1 KCQTEEYV
9 ELIISTG
16 EGPQE
21 WNPEERRLTAGEQLT
36 DQNEEDKTKQECII
50 SDPSFSMV
58 TVQREDSGI
67 TWETSSSRSSTPWAS
82 ESSLTS
88 DMYSLEGSTLSSPP
102 GNISFILDEGKK
114 VRKRTHKSSSK
125 HGSPALR
132 RKGGKKR
139 HSLEGQADVPAN
151 TKDNALISDGKLP
164 GTEQEKSSIGT
175 YDKTRKKKTTSN
187 TPPITGA
194 IYKEHKPLVLR
205 PVYIGTVQYKI
216 KMFNSVKEEII
227 PLQFYGTLPKGYVIK
242 EINYRKGK
250 DASITL
256 EPDLGNQDS
265 SISSKA
271 NKSMTQIIE
280 SNKEKQLSPPWR
292 EKMSR
297 ESRPMPSFLR
307 DVEQPKDIDSYSPLN
322 AAAASGPKHT
332 VPSYSSN
339 EAVESQSLPSSLSTL
354 PVEEAPMRK
363 IQMDSPDAAAFELA
377 SPKMVKEEL
386 TPETQAEASSPLLST
401 SPSFVDEVGEEER
414 ESDLLATATT
424 SISENLT
431 SSKAEE
437 EALELDSQVTAVSAP
452 EPFGTNV
459 ENLGQSSLEKEELV
473 SPTGEEETEE
483 TEPESSVS
491 FSKPSAVGEIKEEG
505 DGSLPVTSRPELEPS
520 YVSEEE
526 IIEID
531 YPESPSPSENAIPPH
546 LVHEEEREENESDL
560 PLLATSTSEHVA
572 LLEKER
578 KEIGPISPDSD
589 FASEFS
595 GPSYSTHEL
604 EEKETKPV
612 SPPDIMSTS
621 ESEILSEEEIVPYSP
636 GFTSVAEH
644 SMTSPTAEEESIEY
658 KPPIHSAATSGP
670 AIFSEEE
677 TLESERYTPDS
688 TSASE
693 YSIPPYAAQELQ
705 KEDTSQRSPLSPLA
719 ATDHMIMS
727 EEEKDDIGPYSP
739 DSAFVSEY
747 SVSPRT
753 VQESEKEEFEQDY
766 PIHSTSPSE
775 HTLTEEEHDE
785 TEPFSPDSASDISI
799 PAYKTP
805 EPEKETEPG
814 SLLTS
819 MSVSEYSIF
828 SEAEKEEIE
837 PKTQASTMSA
847 PDHPTLSDR
856 QKVQHSSIEPRSE
869 NLNLPSST
877 AGVEKEEV
885 KPDAQGAAT
894 SVSEYLISSQ
904 KQKIEGPS
912 QVRESEHSM
921 PPSSTAGVEKEE
933 VKPDAQGV
941 ATSVSEYLISSQK
954 QKIEGPSQVLESEH
968 SMPPSSTA
976 GVEKEEVKPDAQGVA
991 TSVSE
996 YLISS
1001 QKQKIEGPS
1010 QVRESE
1016 HSMPPSSTAGVEK
1029 EEVKPDAQ
1037 GVATSVSEY
1046 LISSQKQK
1054 IEGPSQVL
1062 ESEHSMPPS
1071 STAGVEKE
1079 EVKPDAQGVATS
1091 VSEYLISSQKQKI
1104 EGPSQVRESEHSM
1117 PPSSTAG
1124 VEKEEVKPDAQGVAT
1139 SVSEYLIS
1147 SQKQKIEGP
1156 SQVLESEHSMP
1167 PSSTAGVEKE
1177 EVKPDAQGVATSVS
1191 EYLISSQ
1198 KQKIEGPSQVLE
1210 SEHSMPPSSTADE
1223 GKKEEISPHLSVPV
1237 APVFKKADSS
1247 EKEKIGPVL
1256 PETSVSRPQ
1265 ESITSESTQ
1274 KTKKELGP
1282 KPAHAQKGA
1291 SEHLAFSKAS
1301 KEEIMLNSQ
1310 VVPSEYP
1317 VSSQHK
1323 EMESHSPRTPE
1334 YVTEPSVASGESG
1347 KKVGSDSVSIETP
1360 VPQQETSLKNKE
1372 NLKDT
1377 PKAKY
1382 LAGFEVSQA
1391 ETKGKVSQD
1400 KEQAAIP
1407 GSQHQVLSESE
1418 KEKTPHPPEL
1428 KFSSLLEE
1436 NKKEI
1441 VPDSSQATASEF
1453 RHPHLSKEIQS
1464 GSPLPETCVSDSVL
1478 SKERKGEVDSLS
1490 PPTEHLVLNKEEKE
1504 VGESGT
1510 SPIEKAASKPPIR
1523 SEVEVDK
1530 VDKEVEVDKEEKNFQ
1545 ASPHDRY
1552 STEHSISS
1560 KERQEE
1566 EEPRSPVPEHSVL
1579 SKVGNDQGLPP
1590 LTVPATEHLTL
1601 SEKQTSESSPLASV
1615 TRSSVPP
1622 HMTIEGEKEDTKLPL
1637 LETTISASEHRVS
1650 SQAKGETKY
1659 PSHELET
1666 LVTEEVS
1673 MKSVT
1678 PAGERSRQEPATLM
1692 PEKGHLLTERPDG
1705 PSLRHTLE
1713 PEKTIMPPYALE
1725 LSGSV
1730 SQNLVSECEREN
1742 ADQEKSLSPEIG
1754 SSGLERVKSEAKTR
1768 EEGKQEHKDLSLSLS
1783 GPKVKE
1789 QHEVSAPSHVCQE
1802 NLNQETKPF
1811 TTKVASGVSDESVAS
1826 FVKKENPE
1834 LQQDH
1839 FSLKE
1844 LLQESRDLADSNKGE
1859 EQKAHSLTPAGNL
1872 VPQKSRDILT
1882 KMNEDIAQ
1890 THSSPVSENVSEPSK
1905 MKFSDLSEGLAK
1917 QKTTR
1922 YPDEVVNL
1930 PDLST
1935 QDIAKSHS
1943 FEEAHLPLEESKSVV
1958 TMECRDVKEAKESLP
1973 LPKEHIWVPGEP
1985 SQELAGPKEERLL
1998 ESGQPYSSATDGRLL
2013 GELTSAP
2020 TEKKQ
2025 IYKYV
2030 QEESLY
2036 PAEEPVLSAQGPPT
2050 SPLSRPHDHKEK
2062 LITQTYSSE
2071 VKVAKEPKGAGQVEN
2086 VSKPEAKVEQ
2096 ISSLVSSESGISEN
2110 LGIEEDGQEEFIPTK
2125 VQMRISGDHR
2135 KEQVKP
2141 EIIPSPVKAISY
2153 LAEDSETALG
2163 DEKEDLGRTPHSF
2176 TEKKLL
2182 QESKADTSKVSK
2194 YADEAQ
2200 QPETKKP
2207 LPEARIS
2214 SQEKSKLSLI
2224 QPKEITAPL
2233 DSPEIINKVPEQAD
2247 TAATGALTESKA
2259 KKGVSSF
2266 KSWMASL
2273 FFGASTPEND
2283 VDEKEAPETQPSPAA
2298 DTAVLGDEAKTTVPA
2313 APDDLNEAE
2322 EPASSPLSMSG
2333 LLIEKEHPAILI
2345 KASEERELK
2354 ETPLSLPNQV
2364 GKEPSKLTP
2373 LRGEIV
2379 SQKSEPLPT
2388 HHLPESKLISV
2399 AESRTVVTESGK
2411 PRQSKEESIFLSA
2424 TEETTPELS
2433 KPISGNLIEEH
2444 KTPGYRKEEMQSLSN
2459 RGMEMPSKEPAS
2471 IKVTSAQGRTYLE
2484 SESKADTSKVTQ
2496 YADEAQQSETKKPL
2510 PEARISSQEKSQ
2522 LSLIQPK
2529 EIAAPLDSPLLGKK
2543 LVSEEAESGAPIHFT
2558 GDNKVQKAEIYS
2570 PSVTSQLIE
2579 KSKSVLTYLDEQQ
2592 KLSSPEKVDQV
2603 SWPPK
2608 PATSEFADES
2618 FKKDSAKLEPR
2629 TLTMEEPQGRLIKAD
2644 GDRPEKEMTKTMSS
2658 TFYDDES
2665 KLRTVSSTDEENVP
2679 EQKPYCITEKDVL
2692 AEKPE
2697 MVAPLILRDAN
2708 KISMAEE
2715 PRLHKAEHAKESV
2728 FQFCENKEDE
2738 GMLSKIPVGV
2748 SVGSEPPK
2756 STAPATNENQ
2766 IFSAERGMW
2775 EDSKPHPI
2783 LGAREVSD
2791 EPGMILGSSVDE
2803 SQPLSFAKADFFKDS
2818 QIASV
2823 GPTEGHKEKSCQSPL
2838 LGKEKVISERSE
2850 AITVSSEEE
2859 VEQHLPGETNQ
2870 RTQTYLAGKASFASE
2885 ESGFTFGISYDETK
2899 NLKNQTCSLAK
2910 AKSVTG
2916 ESQMAL
2922 SVAHPEI
2929 KGTKISVISES
2940 SPEVKRSQIPE
2951 VSTPELTGTGQAQQE
2966 KDRAP
2971 GSPILPTFVSKQ
2983 ISDSQIKPVE
2993 HLRVDKLYPSAVH
3006 DSDQRTFDKP
3016 STKSEEI
3023 FSTVAEEP
3031 ENVFVKNGAFA
3042 APVVTSKPPGLTEDQ
3057 KNAFSIIS
3065 EGCEILNIHAPAF
3078 ISSVD
3083 EEECEQMKDKL
3094 EYLEEKTSKSIQL
3107 FHDAREE
3114 TTNQETVRNK
3124 SHVGHLEED
3133 VSLVKGQMQEKPLPA
3148 EENIS
3153 TDSDVAFSSHM
3164 TPSDVDYFEKYTLID
3179 YNISPEPQKR
3189 ESLPKQDIEGEP
3201 QKKVSEET
3209 VSFLE
3214 SSEDRT
3220 LECEFELVKLDES
3233 FYGMEKGDE
3242 QVPHTQSQPSLL
3254 ALQSATSETPRD
3266 IAREGESKSPGMPLF
3281 NAEEGVLSRT
3291 QLFPTE
3297 VKAINPELLEEPPAL
3312 AFFYKDLYEEAVGD
3326 KKKEGEAT
3334 SDGESLNSEASFP
3347 SRHSDAE
3354 EEAGM
3359 YFEKYILKDDILHEA
3374 SGYQKDQDQPLEE
3387 IPVGKDDSC
3396 QLIAAEGEV
3405 WGRFGTISGEMG
3417 MKEEQKAMLN
3427 EGEFRNSMENSKDKE
3442 LQGKTP
3448 ITEEVQLASQK
3459 ISYAVPFQDAHH
3471 ILERVDESDGQ
3482 GIEEEN
3488 ASAEASQHIPVEV
3501 SYPEEE
3507 FVSGATPVPE
3517 SLQVEPQELV
3527 APEMREARP
3536 CSSPVQD
3543 EYEFAELMNY
3553 EVVTQADLLSDDLL
3567 SESTPEDVL
3576 SQGKESFELVGENDE
3591 FAKDAEQRRSA
3602 PQKDLG
3608 SEVVEP
3614 EQLLAEMEDAQ
3625 KEAKKS
3631 QIDTYC
3637 YTCKCPIS
3645 AIDKIFGAHK
3655 DHEVAA
3661 LDTAISVV
3669 KIQLGEFLENLKEK
3683 SLKIEAFV
3691 TEIESFFNTIEEN
3704 CSKNEKRLEEQN
3716 EEMMKKVLA
3725 QYDEKAQS
3733 FEEVKKKKM
3742 EYLHEQMVNFLQSMD
3757 TAKET
3762 LETIVKEAEELD
3774 EAVLLTSFNEI
3785 NDRLLSAMES
3795 TASLENIPTAFSLF
3809 EHYDD
3814 SSTRS
3819 DQTLKQVAVPQPP
3832 ILEPQEPNSAT
3843 STTITVYWSVRK
3855 EDVIESFQVYCM
3867 EDPQE
3872 DSEANELVEEY
3883 RLTVKESYCLFEDL
3897 EPGRCYQ
3904 VWVMAVNFTGCSLPS
3919 ERATFRTAP
3928 STPII
3933 KAEDC
3938 TVCWNT
3944 ATIRW
3949 SSANPGASDA
3959 YTLEYCRQHSPEGEG
3974 LRSYSGIKGFQLKVN
3989 LQPNDN
3995 YFFYAKAVNAFGTS
4009 EQSEAALISTRGT
4022 RFLLLRET
4030 AHPALQ
4036 ISSDGTVIRFTERRR
4051 LTETPSVLGEQLP
4064 ACGQHY
4070 WETTVTECPAYRL
4083 GICSSSD
4090 MQASALGQGDT
4101 SWYMHCS
4108 EPQRYKFFSNG
4119 TVSNVHVTEH
4129 PVRVG
4134 ILLDYS
4140 NQRLLFINAESGQL
4154 LFTIRH
4160 RFAGAVHPAFAL
4172 EKPGQFTLHLGKEP
4186 PDFLRHK

>member
-1 KCQTEEYV
+1 MESAHYDPAPAAAESYFGSEEETEELETEEESEGEEETTAETEE
-9 ELIISTG
+9 ELDSS
-16 EGPQE
+16 
-21 WNPEERRLTAGEQLT
+21 RLT
-36 DQNEEDKTKQECII
+36 DQNEEDKIKQECII

-88 DMYSLEGSTLSSPP
+88 DMYSLEGSTVSSPP

-139 HSLEGQADVPAN
+139 HSLEGQADVPVNA
-151 TKDNALISDGKLP
+151 KDKALISDGKLP

-175 YDKTRKKKTTSN
+175 YDKARKKKTTSN

-271 NKSMTQIIE
+271 NKSMTQITE

-322 AAAASGPKHT
+322 AAAASGLKHT
-332 VPSYSSN
+332 APSYSSN
-339 EAVESQSLPSSLSTL
+339 EVVESQSFPSSLSTL
-354 PVEEAPMRK
+354 PVEEAPMHK
-363 IQMDSPDAAAFELA
+363 IQMDSTDAAALELV
-377 SPKMVKEEL
+377 SPKMVREEL
-386 TPETQAEASSPLLST
+386 TAETQKAEASSPMISA

-431 SSKAEE
+431 LSKAEE
-437 EALELDSQVTAVSAP
+437 EALELDSQVTRVSAP
-452 EPFGTNV
+452 EPFDTNV
-459 ENLGQSSLEKEELV
+459 ENQGQSSQEKEELV
-473 SPTGEEETEE
+473 SLTGEEEMEE

-491 FSKPSAVGEIKEEG
+491 FSKPSAVGEMKEEE
-505 DGSLPVTSRPELEPS
+505 DVSLPVTLGPELEPS
-520 YVSEEE
+520 YASEEE

-531 YPESPSPSENAIPPH
+531 YPEISSPSENSIPPH
-546 LVHEEEREENESDL
+546 LVHEEEREENEPNL

-612 SPPDIMSTS
+612 SPPDIMSAS

-636 GFTSVAEH
+636 EFTSVAEY
-644 SMTSPTAEEESIEY
+644 SMTSPTAEEESTEC
-658 KPPIHSAATSGP
+658 KASIHSAATSGP

-693 YSIPPYAAQELQ
+693 YSIPPYVAQELQ
-705 KEDTSQRSPLSPLA
+705 KEDTSQRSPLSPFA
-719 ATDHMIMS
+719 AADHMIIS

-747 SVSPRT
+747 SVSPHT

-766 PIHSTSPSE
+766 PIRSTSPSE

-805 EPEKETEPG
+805 EPEKKETEPG

-837 PKTQASTMSA
+837 PKTQAATMSA
-847 PDHPTLSDR
+847 PDHPTLSER
-856 QKVQHSSIEPRSE
+856 QKVQHSSIEPESK
-869 NLNLPSST
+869 NLNLLSST
-877 AGVEKEEV
+877 ADVEKEEV
-885 KPDAQGAAT
+885 KPDAQGATTSVSEYLILSQKQKTEGPSQVHESEHSLPPSSTAEVEKEEVKPNAKGAAT
-894 SVSEYLISSQ
+894 SVSEYLI
-904 KQKIEGPS
+904 
-912 QVRESEHSM
+912 
-921 PPSSTAGVEKEE
+921 
-933 VKPDAQGV
+933 
-941 ATSVSEYLISSQK
+941 LSQK

-968 SMPPSSTA
+968 S
-976 GVEKEEVKPDAQGVA
+976 
-991 TSVSE
+991 
-996 YLISS
+996 I
-1001 QKQKIEGPS
+1001 
-1010 QVRESE
+1010 
-1016 HSMPPSSTAGVEK
+1016 
-1029 EEVKPDAQ
+1029 
-1037 GVATSVSEY
+1037 
-1046 LISSQKQK
+1046 
-1054 IEGPSQVL
+1054 
-1062 ESEHSMPPS
+1062 
-1071 STAGVEKE
+1071 
-1079 EVKPDAQGVATS
+1079 
-1091 VSEYLISSQKQKI
+1091 
-1104 EGPSQVRESEHSM
+1104 
-1117 PPSSTAG
+1117 
-1124 VEKEEVKPDAQGVAT
+1124 
-1139 SVSEYLIS
+1139 
-1147 SQKQKIEGP
+1147 
-1156 SQVLESEHSMP
+1156 
-1167 PSSTAGVEKE
+1167 
-1177 EVKPDAQGVATSVS
+1177 
-1191 EYLISSQ
+1191 
-1198 KQKIEGPSQVLE
+1198 
-1210 SEHSMPPSSTADE
+1210 PPSSTADE
-1223 GKKEEISPHLSVPV
+1223 GKKEEIWPHSAVPV
-1237 APVFKKADSS
+1237 VPAFKKADSS
-1247 EKEKIGPVL
+1247 EKEKIGPIL
-1256 PETSVSRPQ
+1256 PKTSVSRAE
-1265 ESITSESTQ
+1265 ESIISESTQ
-1274 KTKKELGP
+1274 EMKKELGP
-1282 KPAHAQKGA
+1282 KPVHAQKET

-1301 KEEIMLNSQ
+1301 KEEITPNSQ

-1317 VSSQHK
+1317 VSSQHE
-1323 EMESHSPRTPE
+1323 EMESHSARIPE
-1334 YVTEPSVASGESG
+1334 YVTEPSVVPGESG
-1347 KKVGSDSVSIETP
+1347 KKVGYDFVSTETP

-1377 PKAKY
+1377 PKATS
-1382 LAGFEVSQA
+1382 LAGFGVSQA

-1400 KEQAAIP
+1400 KEQTAIP
-1407 GSQHQVLSESE
+1407 GSQHQVLLESE

-1441 VPDSSQATASEF
+1441 IPDSSQAIASEF
-1453 RHPHLSKEIQS
+1453 RHPSLSKVIKEEIQS
-1464 GSPLPETCVSDSVL
+1464 GSPLPETSVSDSVL
-1478 SKERKGEVDSLS
+1478 SKERKGEVDGLLL
-1490 PPTEHLVLNKEEKE
+1490 PTEHLVLNKKEKE
-1504 VGESGT
+1504 VGESGP
-1510 SPIEKAASKPPIR
+1510 SPIEKAASKPPIG
-1523 SEVEVDK
+1523 S
-1530 VDKEVEVDKEEKNFQ
+1530 EVDKEENNSHE
-1545 ASPHDRY
+1545 SPHDRY

-1560 KERQEE
+1560 EVRQEE
-1566 EEPRSPVPEHSVL
+1566 KKPGSPVPEDSVL
-1579 SKVGNDQGLPP
+1579 SKVGNDQGVPS
-1590 LTVPATEHLTL
+1590 LTVSAAKHSTL
-1601 SEKQTSESSPLASV
+1601 SEKQTSESSPLASG

-1622 HMTIEGEKEDTKLPL
+1622 HMAVEVEKKDTKLPL
-1637 LETTISASEHRVS
+1637 SETTISASEHRVS

-1673 MKSVT
+1673 MKSVSPT
-1678 PAGERSRQEPATLM
+1678 GERSRQEPATLM
-1692 PEKGHLLTERPDG
+1692 SEKGHLLTEKPVV
-1705 PSLRHTLE
+1705 E
-1713 PEKTIMPPYALE
+1713 PEKAVMSPHARE
-1725 LSGSV
+1725 LSESV
-1730 SQNLVSECEREN
+1730 SQGLVSEHEHGDAN
-1742 ADQEKSLSPEIG
+1742 QEKSLTPEIG
-1754 SSGLERVKSEAKTR
+1754 SSGPERVKSEAKTR

-1789 QHEVSAPSHVCQE
+1789 QQEVSGPSHVCQE
-1802 NLNQETKPF
+1802 SLNQETKPF
-1811 TTKVASGVSDESVAS
+1811 ITEVASGVSDESVAS

-1834 LQQDH
+1834 PQQDH

-1859 EQKAHSLTPAGNL
+1859 KQKTHPLTPKGNL
-1872 VPQKSRDILT
+1872 VSQKSGDILT
-1882 KMNEDIAQ
+1882 KTNEDIAQ
-1890 THSSPVSENVSEPSK
+1890 THSSPVSENVPEPSE
-1905 MKFSDLSEGLAK
+1905 MDFSDLSEGLAK
-1917 QKTTR
+1917 QKTTLC
-1922 YPDEVVNL
+1922 PDDIVNL
-1930 PDLST
+1930 PDLSK
-1935 QDIAKSHS
+1935 QDIATKSHS
-1943 FEEAHLPLEESKSVV
+1943 FEEANLPLEESKSVV
-1958 TMECRDVKEAKESLP
+1958 TMERRDVKEAKESLP
-1973 LPKEHIWVPGEP
+1973 LPKEQHIWVPGEP
-1985 SQELAGPKEERLL
+1985 SQELTGPKEERLL
-1998 ESGQPYSSATDGRLL
+1998 ETGQLYSSATDGRLL

-2020 TEKKQ
+2020 SEKKR

-2036 PAEEPVLSAQGPPT
+2036 PAEESDLSAQKPT
-2050 SPLSRPHDHKEK
+2050 SLLSRTPDHKEK
-2062 LITQTYSSE
+2062 LITQTNSSE
-2071 VKVAKEPKGAGQVEN
+2071 IKVAKEPKGAVQDEN
-2086 VSKPEAKVEQ
+2086 VGKPEANGEQ
-2096 ISSLVSSESGISEN
+2096 ISSLVSPESGISEN
-2110 LGIEEDGQEEFIPTK
+2110 LGVEEDGQEKFTSTSESITK
-2125 VQMRISGDHR
+2125 VQTRISGDHI

-2141 EIIPSPVKAISY
+2141 EIIPSPVKATSC
-2153 LAEDSETALG
+2153 LAEDSVTALG
-2163 DEKEDLGRTPHSF
+2163 NEKEDLGRTPHSS
-2176 TEKKLL
+2176 TEKRLL
-2182 QESKADTSKVSK
+2182 QESKVDTSKVAK
-2194 YADEAQ
+2194 HADEAEQ
-2200 QPETKKP
+2200 SETKKP

-2214 SQEKSKLSLI
+2214 IQEKSKLSLI

-2233 DSPEIINKVPEQAD
+2233 DSPEIINKVPVQAD
-2247 TAATGALTESKA
+2247 TAATGAITESKA

-2273 FFGASTPEND
+2273 FFGTSAPEND
-2283 VDEKEAPETQPSPAA
+2283 IDEKEATETQQSPAA

-2313 APDDLNEAE
+2313 APNDFSEAE
-2322 EPASSPLSMSG
+2322 KPASSPLSMSEF
-2333 LLIEKEHPAILI
+2333 LTEKEPTAILI

-2364 GKEPSKLTP
+2364 DKEPSKLTP
-2373 LRGEIV
+2373 LRDEKV

-2388 HHLPESKLISV
+2388 HHLPESKLLSV
-2399 AESRTVVTESGK
+2399 AESRTVLTESGK
-2411 PRQSKEESIFLSA
+2411 LRQSKEESIFLSA
-2424 TEETTPELS
+2424 TEETTPEIA

-2444 KTPGYRKEEMQSLSN
+2444 KTPEYRKEEMQSLSG
-2459 RGMEMPSKEPAS
+2459 RGIEMPSKELAS

-2484 SESKADTSKVTQ
+2484 NESKADTSKVAK
-2496 YADEAQQSETKKPL
+2496 YVDEAQQSEIKKPL
-2510 PEARISSQEKSQ
+2510 PETRVSIQEKAK

-2529 EIAAPLDSPLLGKK
+2529 EIAAPLDSPLPGKQ
-2543 LVSEEAESGAPIHFT
+2543 LVSKEAESGAPIHFT
-2558 GDNKVQKAEIYS
+2558 GDNKIQKSEIYS
-2570 PSVTSQLIE
+2570 PSETSQLIE
-2579 KSKSVLTYLDEQQ
+2579 KSKSVLTYLDEQHDPEK
-2592 KLSSPEKVDQV
+2592 KLSSPVKVDQV

-2608 PATSEFADES
+2608 STTSEFAGKS
-2618 FKKDSAKLEPR
+2618 FMKESAKLESR
-2629 TLTMEEPQGRLIKAD
+2629 TLTMKEPQGRLIKTD
-2644 GDRPEKEMTKTMSS
+2644 GDRPEKEMTEAMSS
-2658 TFYDDES
+2658 TFYDGES

-2679 EQKPYCITEKDVL
+2679 EQKPYCITEKDAL
-2692 AEKPE
+2692 AEKSE
-2697 MVAPLILRDAN
+2697 IVVPLMLRDTN
-2708 KISMAEE
+2708 KISMPEE
-2715 PRLHKAEHAKESV
+2715 SRLHKAEHPKDSV

-2738 GMLSKIPVGV
+2738 GMLSKI
-2748 SVGSEPPK
+2748 SVGASVVSELPK
-2756 STAPATNENQ
+2756 STASAPSENQ
-2766 IFSAERGMW
+2766 LFSAERGMW

-2791 EPGMILGSSVDE
+2791 ESGMILGSSVDE
-2803 SQPLSFAKADFFKDS
+2803 SQLLSFAKADFFKES

-2823 GPTEGHKEKSCQSPL
+2823 GSPEGHKEKSCQSPL
-2838 LGKEKVISERSE
+2838 LGKEKVILGRPE
-2850 AITVSSEEE
+2850 AITVNPEEE
-2859 VEQHLPGETNQ
+2859 VEQKGSSLPGETNL
-2870 RTQTYLAGKASFASE
+2870 RTQPYSAGKANFASE

-2916 ESQMAL
+2916 ESQTAL
-2922 SVAHPEI
+2922 LVAGPEI
-2929 KGTKISVISES
+2929 KETKISVISIS
-2940 SPEVKRSQIPE
+2940 SPEVKRSEIPE
-2951 VSTPELTGTGQAQQE
+2951 ISPPELPGTGQAHQT

-2971 GSPILPTFVSKQ
+2971 DLPILPTFVSKQ
-2983 ISDSQIKPVE
+2983 ISDSQIKPLE
-2993 HLRVDKLYPSAVH
+2993 DLQVDKPYPSAVG
-3006 DSDQRTFDKP
+3006 DSDQRTCDMP
-3016 STKSEEI
+3016 STNSEEI
-3023 FSTVAEEP
+3023 FSTESVAKEP

-3083 EEECEQMKDKL
+3083 EEECEQMQDKL
-3094 EYLEEKTSKSIQL
+3094 EYLEEKTSQNIQL
-3107 FHDAREE
+3107 SHDGREE
-3114 TTNQETVRNK
+3114 TTAQEAVRNK
-3124 SHVGHLEED
+3124 SRVGNLEED
-3133 VSLVKGQMQEKPLPA
+3133 VSLVKGQMQEKPLP
-3148 EENIS
+3148 EEEDIS

-3164 TPSDVDYFEKYTLID
+3164 IPSDVDYFEKYTLID
-3179 YNISPEPQKR
+3179 YNISPEPQKK
-3189 ESLPKQDIEGEP
+3189 ESLQKQDIEVEP
-3201 QKKVSEET
+3201 QKKVPEET
-3209 VSFLE
+3209 ISFLE
-3214 SSEDRT
+3214 SSEART
-3220 LECEFELVKLDES
+3220 LECEFDLVKLDES
-3233 FYGMEKGDE
+3233 FYGMEKGDD
-3242 QVPHTQSQPSLL
+3242 QVPYTTSQSSLL
-3254 ALQSATSETPRD
+3254 ALKSTDSETPRD
-3266 IAREGESKSPGMPLF
+3266 IAREVESKSPGMPLF

-3312 AFFYKDLYEEAVGD
+3312 AFLYKDLYEEAVGD
-3326 KKKEGEAT
+3326 KKKEGETT
-3334 SDGESLNSEASFP
+3334 SDRESLNSEASFP

-3354 EEAGM
+3354 EGTGL
-3359 YFEKYILKDDILHEA
+3359 YFEKYILKDDILHDA
-3374 SGYQKDQDQPLEE
+3374 SGYQKDQGQPLEE

-3405 WGRFGTISGEMG
+3405 WGRFGTISGERS
-3417 MKEEQKAMLN
+3417 MKEEQKAMFS
-3427 EGEFRNSMENSKDKE
+3427 EGEFKNSMENSKDKE
-3442 LQGKTP
+3442 VQGKMP

-3459 ISYAVPFQDAHH
+3459 ISYAVPFQDTHH
-3471 ILERVDESDGQ
+3471 ILERVDEPGGQ
-3482 GIEEEN
+3482 DNEEEN
-3488 ASAEASQHIPVEV
+3488 AIAEASQHIPVEV

-3517 SLQVEPQELV
+3517 SLQVEAQELV

-3553 EVVTQADLLSDDLL
+3553 EVVTQEDLLSDDLL
-3567 SESTPEDVL
+3567 SESTPEDAL
-3576 SQGKESFELVGENDE
+3576 SQGKESFELVRENDE

-3614 EQLLAEMEDAQ
+3614 AQLLAEMEGAQ

-3733 FEEVKKKKM
+3733 FEEVKKRKM

-3809 EHYDD
+3809 EHYED

-3855 EDVIESFQVYCM
+3855 EDVVESFQVYCM

-3933 KAEDC
+3933 NAEDC

-3949 SSANPGASDA
+3949 SSANPGAADA

-4083 GICSSSD
+4083 GICSSSN
-4090 MQASALGQGDT
+4090 MHASALGQGDT

-4160 RFAGAVHPAFAL
+4160 RFTGAVHPAFAL

>member
-1 KCQTEEYV
+1 MEGAHYDPAPAAAESYFGSDEETEELETEEESEGEEETTAETED
-9 ELIISTG
+9 ELDSS
-16 EGPQE
+16 
-21 WNPEERRLTAGEQLT
+21 RLT

-2214 SQEKSKLSLI
+2214 SQEKS
-2224 QPKEITAPL
+2224 
-2233 DSPEIINKVPEQAD
+2233 
-2247 TAATGALTESKA
+2247 
-2259 KKGVSSF
+2259 
-2266 KSWMASL
+2266 
-2273 FFGASTPEND
+2273 
-2283 VDEKEAPETQPSPAA
+2283 
-2298 DTAVLGDEAKTTVPA
+2298 
-2313 APDDLNEAE
+2313 
-2322 EPASSPLSMSG
+2322 
-2333 LLIEKEHPAILI
+2333 
-2345 KASEERELK
+2345 
-2354 ETPLSLPNQV
+2354 
-2364 GKEPSKLTP
+2364 
-2373 LRGEIV
+2373 
-2379 SQKSEPLPT
+2379 
-2388 HHLPESKLISV
+2388 
-2399 AESRTVVTESGK
+2399 
-2411 PRQSKEESIFLSA
+2411 
-2424 TEETTPELS
+2424 
-2433 KPISGNLIEEH
+2433 
-2444 KTPGYRKEEMQSLSN
+2444 
-2459 RGMEMPSKEPAS
+2459 
-2471 IKVTSAQGRTYLE
+2471 
-2484 SESKADTSKVTQ
+2484 
-2496 YADEAQQSETKKPL
+2496 
-2510 PEARISSQEKSQ
+2510 Q